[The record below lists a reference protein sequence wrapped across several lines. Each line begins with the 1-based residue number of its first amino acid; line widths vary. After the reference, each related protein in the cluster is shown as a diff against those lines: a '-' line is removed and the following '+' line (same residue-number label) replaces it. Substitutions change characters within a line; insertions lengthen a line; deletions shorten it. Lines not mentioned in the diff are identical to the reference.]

1 MKLTIELHSYHIRQK
16 FLLSYVHN
24 LKSQYR
30 YPISLNLENMW
41 IAIMR
46 FTACN
51 SSALLLHR
59 SAVHQCY
66 KTWLNYTALVP
77 SSRYFLLLRED
88 HLMRNCHHILFFSK
102 EEWIPTGMGEQVQN
116 HVKNLCFSFHLYLWY
131 AHSGHLMI
139 NAVTYVLYRWNAHS
153 ELFNTDQ
160 CEFTQGNIQQYLMSL
175 HSNNDINMEEIY
187 ELARQPQ
194 TYDRTAVQFGGIH
207 GKVMDI
213 KLKKI
218 IRLFQV
224 VEFGCPFSNCLH
236 L

>member
-1 MKLTIELHSYHIRQK
+1 
-16 FLLSYVHN
+16 
-24 LKSQYR
+24 
-30 YPISLNLENMW
+30 
-41 IAIMR
+41 
-46 FTACN
+46 
-51 SSALLLHR
+51 
-59 SAVHQCY
+59 
-66 KTWLNYTALVP
+66 
-77 SSRYFLLLRED
+77 
-88 HLMRNCHHILFFSK
+88 
-102 EEWIPTGMGEQVQN
+102 
-116 HVKNLCFSFHLYLWY
+116 
-131 AHSGHLMI
+131 MI